1 MGWFSKNKPKVTTTK
16 LKNGTLTKDPF
27 KNSILYVTQKNFK
40 FIRSKGMLS
49 PFKCTFNVIVMYNKT
64 PEAEF
69 WGIEF
74 KTYRKLKASNL
85 DKMEKLIK
93 AEPMWREMEDFI
105 VMVDGQRL
113 KSETISFDS
122 EKNTTSTTRESWSGG
137 RAQFLLEDFEEI
149 AKASTLDMRYYGLNT
164 DSQFDLE
171 HNEVLS
177 IKGLVTAALADIDD
191 IAPNSQITYNT
202 SAKPLSE
209 TPVVEDNKNE
219 SGDDDLEPQLAR
231 WLNNASDHEPFIIY
245 YSEKANVYLQGYK
258 SGSTIHIETT
268 SKKHTDTLSDDGV
281 SKLQEL
287 GWSLSKDENYIQDIS
302 VKEFQTNKVVS
313 LVSETFNCYSVSPL
327 LIKIKFELV

>member
-49 PFKCTFNVIVMYNKT
+49 PFKCTFNVTVMYNKT

-74 KTYRKLKASNL
+74 KTYRKLKTSNL

-122 EKNTTSTTRESWSGG
+122 EKNTTNTTRESWSGG

-219 SGDDDLEPQLAR
+219 SGDNDLEPQLAR

-268 SKKHTDTLSDDGV
+268 SKKHTDTLNDDGV

-313 LVSETFNCYSVSPL
+313 LISETFNCYSVSPL